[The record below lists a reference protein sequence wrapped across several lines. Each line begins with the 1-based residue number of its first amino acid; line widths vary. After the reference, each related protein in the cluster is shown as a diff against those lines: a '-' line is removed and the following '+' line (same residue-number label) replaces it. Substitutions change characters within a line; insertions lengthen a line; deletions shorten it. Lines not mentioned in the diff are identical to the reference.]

1 MASGPIT
8 YWQIDGEKVETGT
21 DFIFLGSRTTADGD
35 WSHKIKTLAPWKQ
48 SYDKSRQHIKKQRHY
63 FATKGPSNQSYG
75 FSSGHVHYECWIIK
89 KAECWRTDA
98 FKLWC
103 WRRLLRVPWR
113 ARRSN
118 QSILKETNTEY
129 SLEGLM
135 LELKFQYFGYLMQ
148 IANSLEKSHA
158 GKNWGQEKKGWQ
170 RMKWLSGIWTQWRR
184 VWANSGR

>member
-1 MASGPIT
+1 MHCSLE
-8 YWQIDGEKVETGT
+8 EK
-21 DFIFLGSRTTADGD
+21 LWHS
-35 WSHKIKTLAPWKQ
+35 KKQ
-48 SYDKSRQHIKKQRHY
+48 SDHFANKGLYSQH
-63 FATKGPSNQSYG
+63 G
-75 FSSGHVHYECWIIK
+75 FSSGHVHCECWTVK

-103 WRRLLRVPWR
+103 WRRLFRVPWT

-135 LELKFQYFGYLMQ
+135 LELKLRYFGYLMQ

-170 RMKWLSGIWTQWRR
+170 DEMIGWHLDSVEMSLSKFWEIVKETE
-184 VWANSGR
+184 A